1 MRRIAGVLRHP
12 RSTMAA
18 LVAAPSWFPTWVF
31 ILALWLVP
39 AGWFLST
46 PTGRLA
52 LVDERVRQVEAFGG
66 RMDDARYGALLRRP
80 PREAYFLSGGRMLL
94 SPPITILAAA
104 AAMALA
110 RLEGAPLPIAGGLA
124 VSVHASVPLA
134 IQQLIAIPV
143 SYLTESMASPT
154 NLAAA
159 LRLETGTLGS
169 RVFGAI
175 DLFGL
180 WWVWLLAVGLSA
192 ATGRRARG
200 SLIWLVFIYA
210 GIAAALAAAMTIAGG
225 S

>member
-18 LVAAPSWFPTWVF
+18 LVAAPSWFSAWVF

-39 AGWFLST
+39 AGWFLSS
-46 PTGRLA
+46 PTGRVA

-66 RMDDARYGALLRRP
+66 RIDDARYDALLQRP
-80 PREAYFLSGGRMLL
+80 PWDAYFLSGGRLVLL
-94 SPPITILAAA
+94 PPITVLVAAA
-104 AAMALA
+104 LMALA
-110 RLEGAPLPIAGGLA
+110 RLDGAPLPIAGGLA

-134 IQQLIAIPV
+134 VQQLIATPI
-143 SYLTESMASPT
+143 SYLTESLASPT

-159 LRLETGTLGS
+159 LRLENGTLGS
-169 RVFGAI
+169 RLFGAI

-192 ATGRRARG
+192 ATGRRASGYLVR
-200 SLIWLVFIYA
+200 LVFIYA
-210 GIAAALAAAMTIAGG
+210 GIAAALAAAMTLAGG